1 MSLLLAIIYLAFI
14 SLGLPDALLGSAWP
28 GMQEQMNV
36 PVSYAGI
43 ITMIISAG
51 TIISSLFSDS
61 MTRRLGTG
69 KVTALSTALTAISLL
84 GFSMSKSFIMLCIIA
99 LPYGLGAGAVDAALN
114 NYVALHYK
122 ARHMNW
128 LHSFWGVGVTIGP
141 YIMGACLTGGWS
153 WNSGYLIVG
162 IMQMVLT
169 AALFLSL
176 PLWKESEISTEGEA
190 EQSSM
195 KMMQL
200 IKMPGVKEVL
210 IAFFCYCAVEQTAGL
225 WGASYMVMNR
235 GMSDEIAAKW
245 SALFYLGITVG
256 RFLCGFI
263 SMKLDDKTMIRLGQR
278 IIVGGII
285 LLMLPLGN
293 LVMCLG
299 FIMIG
304 LGCAPIYPS
313 IIHSTPS
320 NFGAGVSQA
329 MIGMQMACAYVGITL
344 MPPLFGALAEW
355 VGIGPYPLYLLLITI
370 FMILMLEKLNGIIKC
385 KQEEKHQQF

>member
-1 MSLLLAIIYLAFI
+1 
-14 SLGLPDALLGSAWP
+14 
-28 GMQEQMNV
+28 
-36 PVSYAGI
+36 
-43 ITMIISAG
+43 
-51 TIISSLFSDS
+51 
-61 MTRRLGTG
+61 
-69 KVTALSTALTAISLL
+69 
-84 GFSMSKSFIMLCIIA
+84 
-99 LPYGLGAGAVDAALN
+99 
-114 NYVALHYK
+114 
-122 ARHMNW
+122 
-128 LHSFWGVGVTIGP
+128 
-141 YIMGACLTGGWS
+141 
-153 WNSGYLIVG
+153 
-162 IMQMVLT
+162 
-169 AALFLSL
+169 
-176 PLWKESEISTEGEA
+176 
-190 EQSSM
+190 
-195 KMMQL
+195 
-200 IKMPGVKEVL
+200 
-210 IAFFCYCAVEQTAGL
+210 
-225 WGASYMVMNR
+225 MVMNR

-256 RFLCGFI
+256 RFICGFI

-355 VGIGPYPLYLLLITI
+355 VGIGLYPLYLLLITI
-370 FMILMLEKLNGIIKC
+370 FMILMLEKLNGIIKR
-385 KQEEKHQQF
+385 KQEEKPQQL